1 MRNTPNF
8 TSSIGAWREVA
19 RASAW
24 KDFEEKVKN
33 GKQLMDMAAGVK

>member
-1 MRNTPNF
+1 MDAAAF
-8 TSSIGAWREVA
+8 AKWREVA

-33 GKQLMDMAAGVK
+33 GKQLMDMAASVK